1 MIRPE
6 TYLPPPE
13 LRKYIVEYGVIHM
26 DLKKMEPFFY
36 PPTGLSGFLFQ
47 TNQVEG
53 QFNVRI
59 QNKDFLVQHPLAVGQ
74 VTLPVSGEIIGDV
87 KFLLVFFHPLGMYE
101 LFGVNMAPLTNS
113 AILLSNLIQDDPYNT
128 LIDQLYS
135 NQRTQHQIYALNTF
149 FRTRIPEDYFPVK
162 LERVLDFV
170 HEQKGNV
177 SIPDLEQIGFYHRK
191 TLERHFRKM
200 VGLAPKEYARIYQFK
215 SLIQLIQSSNNMTWS
230 QLAVEAGYYDLSH
243 LSRYLHDYLQVSPNS
258 IVKID
263 MELIYYLLDK

>member
-1 MIRPE
+1 
-6 TYLPPPE
+6 
-13 LRKYIVEYGVIHM
+13 
-26 DLKKMEPFFY
+26 
-36 PPTGLSGFLFQ
+36 
-47 TNQVEG
+47 
-53 QFNVRI
+53 
-59 QNKDFLVQHPLAVGQ
+59 
-74 VTLPVSGEIIGDV
+74 
-87 KFLLVFFHPLGMYE
+87 MYQ
-101 LFGVNMAPLTNS
+101 LFGVKMAPLTIF
-113 AILLSNLIQDDPYNT
+113 AIPLSTMFKEARYNT
-128 LIDQLYS
+128 LIDQFYS
-135 NQRTQHQIYALNTF
+135 NQRTQDQINAINSYFLPL
-149 FRTRIPEDYFPVK
+149 IPQEYFPVK

-177 SIPDLEQIGFYHRK
+177 TIPDLEQIGFYHRK

-215 SLIQLIQSSNNMTWS
+215 SLIHLIQSRKNMTWS